1 MRRPSLRTIARS
13 ALIAGLLLPVCAA
26 VGAAQDVPAAP
37 APPSAER
44 LRVFLDCRTFGCDR
58 AFLIEEVPFIALTQ
72 DRLDAEVHVL
82 VTGLETGAG
91 GSQLTFAF
99 VGQGRFVAR
108 ADTLVTAVPPNTTDD
123 SRRREIARILKL
135 GLVPFAVRTSA
146 IADLEVAMRDAD
158 DEDRPS
164 AAAGLV
170 DPWNFWVFDMD
181 LSGDFGAESRERD
194 YEIQASFSADR
205 VTEQAKSGFSLD
217 WEYSGRSVTL
227 SNDSTRTFARREA
240 QFEAFHV
247 KSLGDHWSSGIH
259 GAIGIDEFRNQDLN
273 GEVNALLE
281 YNFFPYS
288 QATRKQLVLIGF
300 VGARHFDYTEETI
313 YLRTAET
320 RAVANLTFAGISR
333 QRWGSADASLSWHQ
347 FLHDAK
353 AYSLSLDASMDIRIS
368 RGLSVNFS
376 AFGSKINDQLYI
388 SREGVP
394 DDEILTEQRALAT
407 AYRFG
412 GSVGLSFT
420 FGSIFN
426 TIVNPRFDRID

>member
-1 MRRPSLRTIARS
+1 MFRPANGISGLAF
-13 ALIAGLLLPVCAA
+13 ALLVATTLS
-26 VGAAQDVPAAP
+26 AQDPPANPLEAP
-37 APPSAER
+37 ATQPSR
-44 LRVFLDCRTFGCDR
+44 LRVFLDCRTGGCDR

-82 VTGLETGAG
+82 ITGLGTGAG

-99 VGQGRFVAR
+99 VGQGRFAAR
-108 ADTLVTAVPPNTTDD
+108 ADTLVTTVPPNTTEDT
-123 SRRREIARILKL
+123 RRREVARILKL
-135 GLVPFAVRTSA
+135 GLVPFAMRTQA
-146 IADLEVAMRDAD
+146 IADLEVSMRDRD
-158 DEDRPS
+158 DEDRAPLP
-164 AAAGLV
+164 GIV
-170 DPWNFWVFDMD
+170 DPWNFWVFEID
-181 LSGDFGAESRERD
+181 LNGDASAESRESD
-194 YEIQASFSADR
+194 YEINTSFAASR
-205 VTEQAKSGFSLD
+205 VTEAAKSGFELN
-217 WEYSGRSVTL
+217 WEYSSRSVQL
-227 SNDSTRTFARREA
+227 SNDTTRTFARREA

-259 GAIGIDEFRNQDLN
+259 GAVGIDEFRNQDLN
-273 GEVNALLE
+273 GELNALIE
-281 YNFFPYS
+281 YNIFPYRL
-288 QATRKQLVLIGF
+288 ATQKQLVLIGF
-300 VGARHFDYTEETI
+300 IGARHFDYTEETI

-347 FLHDAK
+347 FLHDAS
-353 AYSLSLDASMDIRIS
+353 AYSLNLDASINVRVT
-368 RGLSVNFS
+368 RGLSVNFE

-420 FGSIFN
+420 FGSIYN